1 MRLTKIVFWIAIL
14 FIANACGVK
23 NRTTKSNKTS
33 TPPNIILMIG
43 DGMGLAQICLAQQ
56 AQDNLVFN
64 QCTNIGFIKTNS
76 SDDYITDSAAG
87 ATAFSIGQKT
97 KNGAIGV
104 DSTDIKAQTIL
115 EWAVQHGWA
124 TGIVATCSITHA
136 TPASFFAHQ
145 PSRKMDSAIAND
157 FYNQNIDIA
166 IGGGKPYF
174 DENRLKQNGYA
185 VLTGTNAIEQTAYQ
199 KFVGFY
205 NDSIHPPSISEGRG
219 NFLPIL
225 TQKTLAV
232 LAAKKKPFFLMIEGS
247 QIDWGG
253 HANNAQYIIE
263 EMMDFNESIKKV
275 LGFLKDNPNTLIV
288 VTADHETGGLSLLA
302 DKSNKFT
309 PTFSSGHHSGIMVPV
324 FAYGRHAQLFNGIYE
339 NTAIY
344 HKLMSVMKQ

>member
-1 MRLTKIVFWIAIL
+1 MHYGKIVFGITLLCVASACRISNSNTKAI
-14 FIANACGVK
+14 
-23 NRTTKSNKTS
+23 TS
-33 TPPNIILMIG
+33 TPPNIIFMIG
-43 DGMGLAQICLAQQ
+43 DGMGLAQICLAQH

-104 DSTDIKAQTIL
+104 DSNDVKVQTIM
-115 EWAVQHGWA
+115 EWAIQNGWA
-124 TGIVATCSITHA
+124 TGIIATCSITHA

-157 FYNQNIDIA
+157 FYAQNIDVA

-174 DENRLKQNGYA
+174 NETRLKANGYS
-185 VLTGTNAIEQTAYQ
+185 VITGTKAIEQTSYE

-205 NDSIHPPSISEGRG
+205 NDSIHPPSIGQGRG
-219 NFLPIL
+219 DFLPIV
-225 TQKTLAV
+225 TQKTLSV
-232 LAAKKKPFFLMIEGS
+232 LSAKKKPFFLMIEGS

-253 HANNAQYIIE
+253 HANDAQYIIE
-263 EMMDFNESIKKV
+263 EMMDFNASIQKA
-275 LGFLKDNPNTLIV
+275 LDFLKNNPNTLIV
-288 VTADHETGGLSLLA
+288 ITADHETGGLSLIA
-302 DKSNKFT
+302 DKKNQFV

-324 FAYGRHAQLFNGIYE
+324 FAFGKQAQLFNGIYE

-344 HKLMSVMKQ
+344 DKLMGVMR